1 MKPIFLVSDFG
12 AVANSEGIQTAFFQA
27 ALDAARDVGGG
38 KVVVPSGIFTVG
50 GLRIYSDTTLYLES
64 GAVLL
69 GSEEKEDYPIFPLP
83 EGITLHSDMELLH
96 EYYAEMGIDACTYRR
111 AILSAYGEKNI
122 SVIGEKGARINGRD
136 CYDHKGEEGF
146 RGPHGIF
153 FSSCENLYF
162 SGYTIENAANFAHQ
176 LDTCRNI
183 LVEEVTVLGGHDGFH
198 LHYSENI
205 KISRSVVTVGDDCF
219 AGINYK
225 GLTVEDCELNTA
237 CNALRLGG
245 SDTLFCRC
253 VLRGPSVYPHRLSVV
268 SQRGTP
274 EGKGRYLARNEG
286 KHDTWSLVSFF
297 GTAASLTVDGRCRNA
312 VFRDIEIENIG
323 TLFDYSY
330 GSSSI
335 MKGNPISDITLE
347 RVVAKGLSH
356 APILR
361 APSDAP
367 LLLALKGVSVTFR
380 DGIDRP
386 LLDGSEENVLV
397 SFGK

>member
-1 MKPIFLVSDFG
+1 MKPIFRVTDFG
-12 AVANSEGIQTAFFQA
+12 AIPNSEEIQTASFQA
-27 ALDAARDVGGG
+27 ALDAARDGGGG
-38 KVVVPSGIFTVG
+38 KVVVPRGSFTVG
-50 GLRIYSDTTLYLES
+50 GLRLYSDTTLYLES

-69 GSEEKEDYPIFPLP
+69 GSEEKGDYPIFPLP

-122 SVIGEKGARINGRD
+122 SVIGEKGARIDGRD

-176 LDTCRNI
+176 LDTCRNV

-198 LHYSENI
+198 IHYSENV
-205 KISRSVVTVGDDCF
+205 KVCRSVIAVGDDCF

-225 GLTVEDCELNTA
+225 GLTVEDCQLNTA

-268 SQRGTP
+268 LQRGTP
-274 EGKGRYLARNEG
+274 EGKGKSLARTEG
-286 KHDTWSLVSFF
+286 KHDTWTLVSFF
-297 GTAASLTVDGRCRNA
+297 GTEASRTPGGSCRNA
-312 VFRDIEIENIG
+312 VFRDMEIECIG

-330 GSSSI
+330 ASSSI

-347 RVVAKGLSH
+347 RVSVKGLSRT
-356 APILR
+356 PILH

-367 LLLALKGVSVTFR
+367 LLLTLKDVRFDFA

>member
-83 EGITLHSDMELLH
+83 EGIALHSDMELLH

-111 AILSAYGEKNI
+111 AILSAYGEKNV
-122 SVIGEKGARINGRD
+122 SVIGEKGARIDGRD

-153 FSSCENLYF
+153 FSSCEDLYF

-297 GTAASLTVDGRCRNA
+297 GTEASLTVDGRCRNA

-367 LLLALKGVSVTFR
+367 LVLSLKGVSVTFR